1 MSLDDELVK
10 AKAEQTNGAIYILT
24 NPAMPGIVKIGYTA
38 GEVATRMAELD
49 RTPVPYPFNC
59 YYAGYVE
66 NVQLQEQRIHAIFS
80 DRRCRPQR
88 EFFTLSPEQAKAAI
102 ELVAIRDV
110 TPALPEPDESVR
122 PN

>member
-1 MSLDDELVK
+1 MSLDDELAK

-38 GEVATRMAELD
+38 VEVTTRMAELD
-49 RTPVPYPFNC
+49 RTPVPYPFSC
-59 YYAGYVE
+59 FYAGYVE
-66 NVQLQEQRIHAIFS
+66 NVQLQEQRIHTIFA

-88 EFFTLSPEQAKAAI
+88 EFFAVSPEQAKAAI

-110 TPALPEPDESVR
+110 TPSLPEPNENVK